1 MALPFEPGGFGT
13 QADYGFVSA
22 MDLHKPQFDNELG
35 RRYGNQY
42 LSEFLMNINYAKPV
56 MGYEYFHF
64 EEGRIYPKLNAS
76 NSGAGS
82 AGAAVTFQLA
92 SNARDAYS
100 LHEPPFVGSVD
111 KDIVVARV
119 GDIISIKPASGVV
132 NSSSMILARVQSVN
146 KSAGTFS
153 AIPLET
159 GVAIPSIPVATEI
172 AIVGNA
178 FGEGDIQPES
188 RASKV
193 SKYSNNV
200 QFFKDTFELPGTA
213 KGLQTWVEFTGTN
226 GQKGKYYVLKGEED
240 AYVRFLNTRE
250 LGLLTNK
257 KITNATLANA
267 QASATP
273 GTPTLTTE
281 GLIPFIQ
288 SQGNNLGYSALTGF
302 SKADMD
308 EIVVTLDSQKGAKE
322 NLFMCGIQLS
332 LAIDEVLADSRQNGA
347 VTFGAYSFGT
357 DASINYQ
364 FDSYKIGNYVFKK
377 KTMDSFN
384 DLQSLGA
391 QGYGYPYEGM
401 IIPMDAKMDS
411 KTGEKM
417 SSLRV
422 RYLVDENGAR
432 QNKRAY
438 VEGFSQFQDG
448 KDIVSMRYSDAV
460 GFQGI
465 GGNRFFYIERV

>member
-1 MALPFEPGGFGT
+1 MALPFEAGGFET
-13 QADYGFVSA
+13 RADYGFVSA

-35 RRYGNQY
+35 KRYGNQY

-64 EEGRIYPKLNAS
+64 EEGRIYPKLNAK

-82 AGAAVTFQLA
+82 AGAAVTFTLA
-92 SNARDAYS
+92 SNAKDSYS
-100 LHEPPFVGSVD
+100 LGSSPFVGSTSEN
-111 KDIVVARV
+111 ITSARK

-132 NSSSMILARVQSVN
+132 NSSSMILARVQSVDTA
-146 KSAGTFS
+146 AGTFV

-159 GVAIPSIPVATEI
+159 GVAIPSIPTDTEI

-178 FGEGDIQPES
+178 FGEGDLQPES

-200 QFFKDTFELPGTA
+200 QFFKETFELPGTA
-213 KGLQTWVEFTGTN
+213 KGLQTWVEFTGAN
-226 GQKGKYYVLKGEED
+226 GQKGKYFVLKGEED

-257 KITNATLANA
+257 KTTNVTLANA
-267 QASATP
+267 QAAA

-332 LAIDEVLADSRQNGA
+332 LAIDDVLADSRQNGA
-347 VTFGAYSFGT
+347 VTFGAYSFGA

-364 FDSYKIGNYVFKK
+364 FDSYKIGNYIFKK
-377 KTMDSFN
+377 KTMESFN

-391 QGYGYPYEGM
+391 QGYGYPFEGM

-422 RYLVDENGAR
+422 RYLVDENGTR
-432 QNKRAY
+432 LNKRAY

>member
-1 MALPFEPGGFGT
+1 MALPFEAGGFGT

-35 RRYGNQY
+35 KRYGNQY

-56 MGYEYFHF
+56 EGYEYFHF
-64 EEGRIYPKLNAS
+64 EEGRIYPKLNATTA
-76 NSGAGS
+76 GAGAPGAS
-82 AGAAVTFQLA
+82 ATFTLAA
-92 SNARDAYS
+92 NAKDSYS
-100 LHEPPFVGSVD
+100 LGQSPFVGTVD
-111 KDIVVARV
+111 KDIIVARV
-119 GDIISIKPASGVV
+119 GDIISIKPASGMV
-132 NSSSMILARVQSVN
+132 NSSSMILARVQTVD
-146 KSAGTFS
+146 KSTGEFT

-159 GVAIPSIPVATEI
+159 GIQIPAIASATEI

-178 FGEGDIQPES
+178 FGEGDVQPES
-188 RASKV
+188 RASNV

-200 QFFKDTFELPGTA
+200 QFFKETFELPGTA
-213 KGLQTWVEFTGTN
+213 KGLQTWVEFVGAD
-226 GQKGKYYVLKGEED
+226 GKKGRYFVLKGEEE

-250 LGLLTNK
+250 LSLLTSK
-257 KITNATLANA
+257 KTTNATLANA
-267 QASATP
+267 QATA
-273 GTPTLTTE
+273 GVPTMTTE

-364 FDSYKIGNYVFKK
+364 FDSYKIGNYIFKK

-391 QGYGYPYEGM
+391 QGYGYPFEGM

-411 KTGEKM
+411 KSGEKM

-422 RYLVDENGAR
+422 RYLVDNNGAR
-432 QNKRAY
+432 LNKRAY
-438 VEGFSQFQDG
+438 VEGFSQFENG
-448 KDIVSMRYSDAV
+448 KDVVSMRYSDAI

>member
-1 MALPFEPGGFGT
+1 MALPFEAGGFGT

-35 RRYGNQY
+35 KRYGNQY

-64 EEGRIYPKLNAS
+64 EEGRIYPKLNATTA
-76 NSGAGS
+76 GAG
-82 AGAAVTFQLA
+82 AGASATFTLA
-92 SNARDAYS
+92 ANATDTYS
-100 LHEPPFVGSVD
+100 LGQAPFVGSVD

-119 GDIISIKPASGVV
+119 GDIISVKPASGVV

-146 KSAGTFS
+146 KSAGTFT

-159 GVAIPSIPVATEI
+159 GASIPAISTATEI

-178 FGEGDIQPES
+178 FGEGDVQPES

-200 QFFKDTFELPGTA
+200 QFFKETFELPGTA

-226 GQKGKYYVLKGEED
+226 GQKGKYFVLKGEED

-257 KITNATLANA
+257 KTTNVTLANA
-267 QASATP
+267 QATA

-332 LAIDEVLADSRQNGA
+332 LAIDDVLADSRQNGA
-347 VTFGAYSFGT
+347 VTFGSYSFGA

-364 FDSYKIGNYVFKK
+364 FDSYKIGNYIFKK
-377 KTMDSFN
+377 KTMESFN

-422 RYLVDENGAR
+422 RYLVDENGTR
-432 QNKRAY
+432 LNKRAY